1 MPNIIV
7 VDKEDES
14 RALLESYCQQLEI
27 NNIVFAGFSEF
38 DKWFLTHDDYCI
50 DIILVS
56 IDADDETGF
65 IESARI
71 RNKLKS
77 KITASIVFL
86 LSEHNDS
93 HYIRSLK
100 YGDGYL
106 LKPFSSDLLISSIH
120 YHLKRRELN
129 RMLAQKNDK
138 LLEYQKAVK
147 QEHDLVESIFANH
160 YERHLI
166 DSDYIRFYISPASI
180 FNGDVLLTAKGPSGS
195 LYLAVGDV
203 TGHGL
208 AAAIGAMPVYSTFR
222 NMAKKGKSIGNIADE
237 MNTSLRNL
245 LPDNMMMAFVIM
257 ELDYSRGEASIWA
270 GGMPEV
276 IIADNKGEI
285 VRKIVSRHAPLSVLE
300 PGKFRQ
306 DVDVIKLQD
315 GDRLYFYTDG
325 IEEANNKDGEMFG
338 TERFQSLFSGEPDKI
353 FNRIIEA
360 NNHFIDTNGQDDDI
374 TLIEVLYC
382 DENDFE
388 KTLEKKEPSTIPSVP
403 WSMNFPLTVREFKR
417 ADPIAQIIRFM
428 DNSIDLD
435 AHQDCIS
442 TIMSELYNNALEHG
456 LLQLDADIKQAED
469 GFVDYYIARKQKLST
484 LEEGKINIHIEY
496 EPLEDDVIGLLTI
509 SITDTGN
516 GFDLDEIQ
524 SSVDN
529 ELRSYGHG
537 INLVKNLCSS
547 VEYRHGGRTV
557 IAKYYINY

>member
-14 RALLESYCQQLEI
+14 RALLEEYCQQLEI
-27 NNIVFAGFSEF
+27 DHIVFSDFSEF
-38 DKWFLTHDDYCI
+38 DEWFLTHSDYSI
-50 DIILVS
+50 DIMLVS
-56 IDADDETGF
+56 IAANDEIGF
-65 IESARI
+65 KESARI

-129 RMLAQKNDK
+129 RMLAQKNAK

-166 DSDYIRFYISPASI
+166 ESDYIRFYISPASI

-222 NMAKKGKSIGNIADE
+222 NMAKKGNSIGNIADE

-257 ELDYSRGEASIWA
+257 ELDYSRGQASIWA

-276 IIADNKGEI
+276 IIVDNRGNI
-285 VRKIVSRHAPLSVLE
+285 ARKVVSRHAPLSVLE
-300 PGKFRQ
+300 PEKFRR
-306 DVDVIKLQD
+306 DVDVFQLQD

-325 IEEANNKDGEMFG
+325 IEEANNKEGEMFG
-338 TERFQSLFSGEPDKI
+338 TERFQGLFRDDPDKI
-353 FNRIIEA
+353 FDRIIDA
-360 NNHFIDTNGQDDDI
+360 NNEFIDTNGQDDDI
-374 TLIEVLYC
+374 TLIEVLYS
-382 DENDFE
+382 DENDFGQTIE
-388 KTLEKKEPSTIPSVP
+388 RKERSSTPSVP
-403 WSMNFPLTVREFKR
+403 WSMNFPLSVREFKTT
-417 ADPIAQIIRFM
+417 DPIAQIIRFL
-428 DNSIDLD
+428 DNSIDLN
-435 AHQDCIS
+435 AHQDCVS
-442 TIMSELYNNALEHG
+442 TVISELYNNSLEHG
-456 LLQLDADIKQAED
+456 LLQLNADIKQAED
-469 GFVDYYIARKQKLST
+469 GFVEYYIARKQKLSS
-484 LEEGKINIHIEY
+484 LEQGEININVEY
-496 EPLEDDVIGLLTI
+496 KPSENNSVGLLTV
-509 SITDTGN
+509 SMTDTGD
-516 GFDLDEIQ
+516 GFDTDQIKFSE
-524 SSVDN
+524 SD

-537 INLVKNLCSS
+537 INVVKNLCSN
-547 VEYRHGGRTV
+547 VQYRDDGRTV
-557 IAKYYINY
+557 IAQYYINC